1 MFRRSNLLPIGVLGV
16 IVFIFL
22 AHSSTPDSNEKI
34 KSKRH
39 KYDHVKHEKQVQ
51 QPALAEDY
59 VDSRIK
65 RPAEMEPVLARPANG
80 QFKFFFWKNF
90 K

>member
-16 IVFIFL
+16 IIFIFL

-34 KSKRH
+34 KLKRH

-51 QPALAEDY
+51 QPSLVDDY
-59 VDSRIK
+59 VDARVK
-65 RPAEMEPVLARPANG
+65 TPAEMEPVLARPANG
-80 QFKFFFWKNF
+80 
-90 K
+90 